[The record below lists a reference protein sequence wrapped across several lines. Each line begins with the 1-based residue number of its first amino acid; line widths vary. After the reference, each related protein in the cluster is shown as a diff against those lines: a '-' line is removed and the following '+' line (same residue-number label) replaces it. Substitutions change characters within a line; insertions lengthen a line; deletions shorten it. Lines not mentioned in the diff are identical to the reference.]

1 MSVVTHGS
9 VVVNLFYKMNKFQ
22 KYVQLIQHDFPAF
35 RVSSIKKVGEG
46 DNSKAFRVNENYIFR
61 FPKRKD
67 VKQQIRREISVLPK
81 IRSALN
87 VQIPE
92 FEFISPELHYVGYK
106 KIEGKVLSNKI
117 FESLKKKEQDFLEK
131 TIAQFLYQIHSFP
144 IEDLQNCGLEQ
155 MNLYEEYS
163 ENFENAKQ
171 FIFPKVSKSKREI
184 IGRLFTE
191 YLSDENNFNY
201 APTLVHNDFSKD
213 HILYDP
219 AKKEITGIID
229 FGDIAF
235 GDPDYDFLYLANEF
249 GKDFLIK
256 ILKYYQHANRPVSL
270 NKIYFF
276 TLANKIQIFLESIK
290 DNDTDE
296 IKNALKGL
304 NKWFEK
310 PALNK

>member
-1 MSVVTHGS
+1 MSVGAHGS
-9 VVVNLFYKMNKFQ
+9 FIVNLFYKMNKFQ

-46 DNSKAFRVNENYIFR
+46 DNSKAFRINENYIFR

-106 KIEGKVLSNKI
+106 KIEGTVLTNKI

-131 TIAQFLYQIHSFP
+131 TIAQFLCQLHSFP
-144 IEDLQNCGLEQ
+144 VEDLQNCGLEQ

-235 GDPDYDFLYLANEF
+235 GDPDYDFLYLADEF
-249 GKDFLIK
+249 GKDF
-256 ILKYYQHANRPVSL
+256 
-270 NKIYFF
+270 
-276 TLANKIQIFLESIK
+276 
-290 DNDTDE
+290 
-296 IKNALKGL
+296 
-304 NKWFEK
+304 
-310 PALNK
+310 